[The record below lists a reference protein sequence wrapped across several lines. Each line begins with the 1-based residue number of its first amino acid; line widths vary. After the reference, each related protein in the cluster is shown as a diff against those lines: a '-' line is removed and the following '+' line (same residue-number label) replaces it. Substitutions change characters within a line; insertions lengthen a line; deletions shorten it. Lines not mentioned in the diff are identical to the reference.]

1 MAAGSTTNQS
11 RPDSRR
17 PEAVGGARVRP
28 ARSNRQTLP
37 FFTVLLESA
46 FCPVKYMYKK
56 LYCNKIIPL
65 CFAFVRVSAERA
77 WTRVPPHTTASAR
90 TRRARAERDD
100 DDDDDDD
107 DDGDDSEDS
116 KPRRGTPRESRDDE
130 VDDASRGWTRKIYDD
145 GVSTD
150 GVEGARRGGV
160 RG

>member
-1 MAAGSTTNQS
+1 
-11 RPDSRR
+11 
-17 PEAVGGARVRP
+17 
-28 ARSNRQTLP
+28 
-37 FFTVLLESA
+37 
-46 FCPVKYMYKK
+46 
-56 LYCNKIIPL
+56 
-65 CFAFVRVSAERA
+65 VSVAERA
-77 WTRVPPHTTASAR
+77 FGRASLHTTASAR

-116 KPRRGTPRESRDDE
+116 KRRRGTPRESRDEE
-130 VDDASRGWTRKIYDD
+130 VDDAGRGWTRKIYDD